1 MDGSDPLAVDA
12 ACPLLG
18 IRTDRPTRYTF
29 PHLDHRCFAAVPAVI
44 EPSHQVAFCLG
55 PGFAAC
61 HRYPEDEQV
70 GAPRPDRGP
79 DSAKVVTPYLSVTPR
94 PARQPRRSAAP
105 GSQPAAPRTVEGVRE
120 LPTEPMRAPNEAD
133 RSG

>member
-70 GAPRPDRGP
+70 GAPRPE
-79 DSAKVVTPYLSVTPR
+79 
-94 PARQPRRSAAP
+94 PRRSAAP